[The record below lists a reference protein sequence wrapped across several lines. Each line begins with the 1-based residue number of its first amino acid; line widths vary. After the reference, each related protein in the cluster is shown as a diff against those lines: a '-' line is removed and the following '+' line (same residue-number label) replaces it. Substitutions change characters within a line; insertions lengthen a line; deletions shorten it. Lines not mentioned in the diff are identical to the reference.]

1 VYYSNI
7 THRRIC
13 INILIEGKRYMLEV
27 SKLSKSYGKT
37 EAVKN
42 VSFTVNEGEIA
53 VLAGPNGA
61 GKSTIIK
68 SVAGLL
74 KYKGKIEIC
83 GYDNKSI
90 KGKSMLGYIPEMPSL
105 FPLLTIKDHITLMAH
120 AFSIKEYEERAERLL
135 KLFDLWD
142 KKDKYGS
149 DLSKGM
155 QQKVSIC
162 CALITEPKVLLVD
175 EPMIG
180 LDPKAIRN
188 MKEVMLE
195 LKKQGVS
202 IVLSTHLLDSVE
214 ELWDRIIIMKN
225 GEFVLSKARDEFDK
239 QSESLEDIF
248 FKVTEE

>member
-1 VYYSNI
+1 
-7 THRRIC
+7 
-13 INILIEGKRYMLEV
+13 MLEV
-27 SKLSKSYGKT
+27 SKLSKNYGKT
-37 EAVKN
+37 QAVKN
-42 VSFTVNEGEIA
+42 VNFTVNAGEIA

-74 KYKGKIEIC
+74 KYQGKIEIC

-90 KGKSMLGYIPEMPSL
+90 KGKSALGYIPEMPSL
-105 FPLLTIKDHITLMAH
+105 FPLLTIREHLTLMAH
-120 AFSIKEYEERAERLL
+120 AFNVKNYEKRAEELL

-155 QQKVSIC
+155 QQKASIC

-175 EPMIG
+175 EPMLG

-188 MKEVMLE
+188 MKELLTK
-195 LKKQGVS
+195 LKSEGVA
-202 IVLSTHLLDSVE
+202 IVVSTHLLDSVQ
-214 ELWDRIIIMKN
+214 ELWDRILIMKN
-225 GEFVLSKARDEFDK
+225 GEFVLSKARSEFNNEFK
-239 QSESLEDIF
+239 SLEEIF
-248 FKVTEE
+248 FEFTEE

>member
-1 VYYSNI
+1 
-7 THRRIC
+7 
-13 INILIEGKRYMLEV
+13 MLEV
-27 SKLSKSYGKT
+27 MNLSKSYGKT
-37 EAVKN
+37 QAVKN
-42 VSFTVNEGEIA
+42 VSFKVEEGEVA

-68 SVAGLL
+68 SIAGLL
-74 KYKGKIEIC
+74 KYDGKISIC
-83 GYDNKSI
+83 GYNNKSLE
-90 KGKSMLGYIPEMPSL
+90 GKNALGYIPEMPAL
-105 FPLLTIKDHITLMAH
+105 FPLLTINEHLTLMAH
-120 AFSIKEYEERAERLL
+120 AFGIKNYEGRAEEML

-188 MKEVMLE
+188 MKEVLME
-195 LKKQGVS
+195 LKKKGVS
-202 IVLSTHLLDSVE
+202 IVLSTHLLDSVQE
-214 ELWDRIIIMKN
+214 IWDRIIIMKD
-225 GEFVLSKARDEFDK
+225 GEAVLSKARHEFKDEFK
-239 QSESLEDIF
+239 SLEDIF
-248 FKVTEE
+248 FEVTEE